1 LDRVHPDALD
11 LILVLLVVL
20 SAFTGYRQGFVVG
33 VLSFIGLLGG
43 AVIGAQLAPLIARHF
58 AGTIA
63 PFAGV
68 VTVFAVASLGRIG
81 AGALGAVLRR
91 RLRWQPARTVDSVG
105 GAIVSGFAVLVIGWF
120 IGSSLVQAPFPSVA
134 RQVNGSQ
141 VLAAVD
147 HQVPVEVRGWFSDFR
162 TVVAG
167 GGFPQVFGALGAER
181 ILPVAPVDP
190 AVVLTPGIVDAK
202 ASIVKVTGDAK
213 SCSRRI
219 EGSGFVY
226 ADGRIMTNAHV
237 VAGVRN
243 PSVQIGGVG
252 PSLPATVVVY
262 DPRVDVAILLVKGL
276 HAPTLTF
283 SQPLATAASAVV
295 AGYPQDGPY
304 TTTAARIRGEEH
316 ARGPD
321 IYQDAD
327 VTRDIYAIRGEVQP
341 GNSGGPLLDT
351 NGAVAGVVFGKAVN
365 DSTTGYALTA
375 SQVSAAAN
383 LGRTATLPVST
394 RGCD

>member
-1 LDRVHPDALD
+1 VHPDALD

-43 AVIGAQLAPLIARHF
+43 AVIGAQLAPLIARHL

-68 VTVFAVASLGRIG
+68 ATVFAVASLGRIG

-105 GAIVSGFAVLVIGWF
+105 GAIVSGLAVLLIGWF

-190 AVVLTPGIVDAK
+190 AVVLTPGIVQAK

-276 HAPTLTF
+276 HAPILTF
-283 SQPLATAASAVV
+283 SQPLETAASAVV

-351 NGAVAGVVFGKAVN
+351 NGAVAGIVFGKAVN
-365 DSTTGYALTA
+365 DPTTGYALTA
-375 SQVSAAAN
+375 AQVSAAAN

>member
-1 LDRVHPDALD
+1 VHPDALD
-11 LILVLLVVL
+11 LLLVLLVVL

-91 RLRWQPARTVDSVG
+91 RLRWQPARTVDSIG
-105 GAIVSGFAVLVIGWF
+105 GAIVSGFAVLLIGWF

-147 HQVPVEVRGWFSDFR
+147 RQVPVEVRGWFSDFR

-190 AVVLTPGIVDAK
+190 AVVLTPGIVQAK
-202 ASIVKVTGDAK
+202 ASIVKVTGDAR

-276 HAPTLTF
+276 HAPTLIF

-375 SQVSAAAN
+375 AQVSAAAN

>member
-1 LDRVHPDALD
+1 MHADALD
-11 LILVLLVVL
+11 LILVVLIVL
-20 SAFTGYRQGFVVG
+20 SAFSGYRQGFVVG
-33 VLSFIGLLGG
+33 VLSFVGLLGG
-43 AVIGAQLAPLIARHF
+43 AVIGAQIAPLIAKHF
-58 AGTIA
+58 AGTVA

-68 VTVFAVASLGRIG
+68 AIVFAIASLGRIG
-81 AGALGAVLRR
+81 AGALGAIVRR

-105 GAIVSGFAVLVIGWF
+105 GAVVSGLAVLLIAWF

-147 HQVPVEVRGWFSDFR
+147 HQVPTRVRSWFADFR
-162 TVVAG
+162 AVVAD

-181 ILPVAPVDP
+181 IIPVSPPDL
-190 AVVLTPGIVDAK
+190 AVIGQPGVVAAA
-202 ASIVKVTGDAK
+202 ASIVRVTGDAK

-226 ADGRIMTNAHV
+226 ADGRVMTNAHV

-243 PSVQIGGVG
+243 PQVQVGGAG
-252 PSLPATVVVY
+252 RQLAATVVYY
-262 DPRVDVAILLVKGL
+262 DPKVDVAILEVSGL
-276 HAPTLTF
+276 HAK
-283 SQPLATAASAVV
+283 PLAFSGVLGSSADAVV
-295 AGYPQDGPY
+295 AGFPEDGPY
-304 TTTAARIRGEEH
+304 QTVAARIRGAEL

-327 VTRDIYAIRGEVQP
+327 VTRDIYAVRAQVQP

-351 NGAVAGVVFGKAVN
+351 AGEVAGVVFGRAIN
-365 DSTTGYALTA
+365 DPSTGYALTA
-375 SQVSAAAN
+375 SQVSAAATA
-383 LGRTATLPVST
+383 GRTATVPVST

>member
-1 LDRVHPDALD
+1 MHPDALD
-11 LILVLLVVL
+11 WILVLLVLL

-33 VLSFIGLLGG
+33 VLSFVGLLGG
-43 AVIGAQLAPLIARHF
+43 AVVGAQLAPLIARHF

-68 VTVFAVASLGRIG
+68 ATVFAVASLGRIG
-81 AGALGAVLRR
+81 AGALGGVLRL
-91 RLRWQPARTVDSVG
+91 RLRWGPARTVDSVG
-105 GAIVSGFAVLVIGWF
+105 GAIVSGLAVLLIGWF

-147 HQVPVEVRGWFSDFR
+147 HQVPVEVRSWFADFR
-162 TVVAG
+162 TVVSG

-190 AVVLTPGIVDAK
+190 AVVLTPGIVRAK
-202 ASIVKVTGDAK
+202 ASMVKVTGDAK

-219 EGSGFVY
+219 EGSGFVF

-262 DPRVDVAILLVKGL
+262 DPRVDIAVLLVKGL
-276 HAPTLTF
+276 HAPILTF
-283 SQPLATAASAVV
+283 SAPLATAASAVV
-295 AGYPQDGPY
+295 AGFPQDGPY

-327 VTRDIYAIRGEVQP
+327 VTRDIYAIRGEVEP

-365 DSTTGYALTA
+365 DPSTGYALTA
-375 SQVSAAAN
+375 TQVSAAAN

>member
-1 LDRVHPDALD
+1 LVRVHPDALD
-11 LILVLLVVL
+11 WLLALLVVL
-20 SAFTGYRQGFVVG
+20 SAYSGYRQGFVVG

-43 AVIGAQLAPLIARHF
+43 AVVGAQLAPLVAKHF
-58 AGTIA
+58 SGTVA

-68 VTVFAVASLGRIG
+68 AIVFAVASVGRIG
-81 AGALGAVLRR
+81 AGALGTVLRR
-91 RLRWQPARTVDSVG
+91 RLRWQPARTVDSIS
-105 GAIVSGFAVLVIGWF
+105 GAVVSGFAVLLIGWF

-141 VLAAVD
+141 VLTAVD
-147 HQVPVEVRGWFSDFR
+147 HQVPPEVRSWFADFR

-190 AVVLTPGIVDAK
+190 AVVLTPGIVAAK
-202 ASIVKVTGDAK
+202 ASMVKVTGDAK

-226 ADGRIMTNAHV
+226 ADDRVMTNAHV

-243 PSVQIGGVG
+243 PQVQVDGVG

-262 DPRVDVAILLVKGL
+262 DPKVDIAVLLVPGL
-276 HAPTLTF
+276 HAPALRFTG
-283 SQPLATAASAVV
+283 PLASAANAVV
-295 AGYPQDGPY
+295 AGFPEDGPY

-327 VTRDIYAIRGEVQP
+327 VTRDIYAIRALVQP

-351 NGAVAGVVFGKAVN
+351 NGGVAGVVFGKAVN
-365 DSTTGYALTA
+365 DASTGYALTA
-375 SQVSAAAN
+375 QQVSAAAT
-383 LGRTATLPVST
+383 LGRTSTAAVST

>member
-1 LDRVHPDALD
+1 MHADALD
-11 LILVLLVVL
+11 LILVVLIIL
-20 SAFTGYRQGFVVG
+20 SAFSGYRQGFVVG
-33 VLSFIGLLGG
+33 VLSFVGLLGG
-43 AVIGAQLAPLIARHF
+43 AVIGAQIAPLIAKHF
-58 AGTIA
+58 AGTVA

-68 VTVFAVASLGRIG
+68 AIVFAFASLGRIG
-81 AGALGAVLRR
+81 AGALGAIVRR

-105 GAIVSGFAVLVIGWF
+105 GAVVSGLAVLLIAWF

-134 RQVNGSQ
+134 RQVNGSR

-147 HQVPVEVRGWFSDFR
+147 HQVPTRVRGWFADFR
-162 TVVAG
+162 AVVAD

-181 ILPVAPVDP
+181 IIPVSPADP
-190 AVVLTPGIVDAK
+190 AIVGQPGVVAAA

-226 ADGRIMTNAHV
+226 ADGRVMTNAHV

-243 PSVQIGGVG
+243 PQVQVGGVG
-252 PSLPATVVVY
+252 RQLAATVVYY
-262 DPRVDVAILLVKGL
+262 DPKVDVAVLEVNGL
-276 HAPTLTF
+276 HAK
-283 SQPLATAASAVV
+283 PLAFSGVLGSSADAVV
-295 AGYPQDGPY
+295 AGFPEDGPY
-304 TTTAARIRGEEH
+304 QTVAARIRGAER

-327 VTRDIYAIRGEVQP
+327 VTREIYAVRAQVQP

-351 NGAVAGVVFGKAVN
+351 SGGVAGVVFGRAVN
-365 DSTTGYALTA
+365 DPTTGYALTA
-375 SQVSAAAN
+375 SQVSVAATA
-383 LGRTATLPVST
+383 GRTATTPVST

>member
-1 LDRVHPDALD
+1 MHPDALD
-11 LILVLLVVL
+11 WILVLLVLL

-33 VLSFIGLLGG
+33 VLSFVGLLGG
-43 AVIGAQLAPLIARHF
+43 AVVGAQLAPLIARHF

-68 VTVFAVASLGRIG
+68 ATVFAVASLGRIG
-81 AGALGAVLRR
+81 AGALGGVLRL
-91 RLRWQPARTVDSVG
+91 RLRWGPARTVDSVG
-105 GAIVSGFAVLVIGWF
+105 GAIVSGLAVLLIGWF

-147 HQVPVEVRGWFSDFR
+147 HQVPVEVRSWFADFR
-162 TVVAG
+162 TVVSG

-190 AVVLTPGIVDAK
+190 AVVLTPGIVRAK
-202 ASIVKVTGDAK
+202 ASMVKVTGDAK

-219 EGSGFVY
+219 EGSGFVF

-262 DPRVDVAILLVKGL
+262 DPRVDIAVLLVNGL
-276 HAPTLTF
+276 HAPILTF
-283 SQPLATAASAVV
+283 SAPLATAASAVV
-295 AGYPQDGPY
+295 AGFPQDGPY

-327 VTRDIYAIRGEVQP
+327 VTRDIYAIRGEVEP

-365 DSTTGYALTA
+365 DPSTGYALTA
-375 SQVSAAAN
+375 TQVSAAAN

>member
-1 LDRVHPDALD
+1 VHPDALD

-68 VTVFAVASLGRIG
+68 ATVFAVASLGRIG

-105 GAIVSGFAVLVIGWF
+105 GAIVSGLAVLLIGWF

-190 AVVLTPGIVDAK
+190 AVVLTPGIVQAK

-276 HAPTLTF
+276 HAPILTF
-283 SQPLATAASAVV
+283 SQPLETAASAVV

-351 NGAVAGVVFGKAVN
+351 NGAVAGIVFGKAVN
-365 DSTTGYALTA
+365 DPTTGYALTA
-375 SQVSAAAN
+375 AQVSAAAN

>member
-1 LDRVHPDALD
+1 VHPDALD
-11 LILVLLVVL
+11 WILVLLVVL

-33 VLSFIGLLGG
+33 VLSFVGLLGG
-43 AVIGAQLAPLIARHF
+43 AVVGAQIAPLIARHF

-68 VTVFAVASLGRIG
+68 ATVFAVASLGRIG
-81 AGALGAVLRR
+81 AGALGSVLRR
-91 RLRWQPARTVDSVG
+91 RLRWGPARTVDSVG
-105 GAIVSGFAVLVIGWF
+105 GAIVSGFAVLLIGWF

-147 HQVPVEVRGWFSDFR
+147 HQVPVEVRGWFADFR
-162 TVVAG
+162 TVVSG

-190 AVVLTPGIVDAK
+190 AVVRTPGIVDAK
-202 ASIVKVTGDAK
+202 ASIVKVIGDAK

-219 EGSGFVY
+219 EGSGFVF

-243 PSVQIGGVG
+243 PSVQLGGLG
-252 PSLPATVVVY
+252 PALPATVVLY
-262 DPRVDVAILLVKGL
+262 DPRVDVAVLLVKGL
-276 HAPTLTF
+276 HAPILTF
-283 SQPLATAASAVV
+283 SAPLPTAASAVV
-295 AGYPQDGPY
+295 AGFPQDGPY

-365 DSTTGYALTA
+365 DPSTGYALTA
-375 SQVSAAAN
+375 TQVSAAAN

>member
-1 LDRVHPDALD
+1 VHPDALD
-11 LILVLLVVL
+11 WILVLLVVL

-33 VLSFIGLLGG
+33 VLSFVGLLGG
-43 AVIGAQLAPLIARHF
+43 AVVGAQLAPAIARHF
-58 AGTIA
+58 AGTVA

-68 VTVFAVASLGRIG
+68 AIVFVVASLGRIG

-91 RLRWQPARTVDSVG
+91 RLRWRPVRTVDSVG
-105 GAIVSGFAVLVIGWF
+105 GAIVSGLAVLLIGWF

-134 RQVNGSQ
+134 RQVNGSR

-147 HQVPVEVRGWFSDFR
+147 HQVPVEVRSWFADFR
-162 TVVAG
+162 TVVSD

-190 AVVLTPGIVDAK
+190 AVVLTPGIVQAK
-202 ASIVKVTGDAK
+202 ASIVKVIGDAK

-219 EGSGFVY
+219 EGSGFVF

-237 VAGVRN
+237 LAGVRN
-243 PSVQIGGVG
+243 PSVQVGGVG

-262 DPRVDVAILLVKGL
+262 DPRVDVAVLLVKGL
-276 HAPTLTF
+276 HAPVLTF
-283 SQPLATAASAVV
+283 SAPLPTAANAVV
-295 AGYPQDGPY
+295 AGFPQDGPY

-365 DSTTGYALTA
+365 DPSTGYALTA
-375 SQVSAAAN
+375 TQVSAAAT

>member
-11 LILVLLVVL
+11 LLLVLLVVL

-91 RLRWQPARTVDSVG
+91 RLRWQPARTVDSIG
-105 GAIVSGFAVLVIGWF
+105 GAIVSGFAVLLIGWF

-147 HQVPVEVRGWFSDFR
+147 RQVPVEVRGWFSDFR

-190 AVVLTPGIVDAK
+190 AVVLTPGIVQAK
-202 ASIVKVTGDAK
+202 ASIVKVTGDAR

-375 SQVSAAAN
+375 AQVSAAAN

>member
-1 LDRVHPDALD
+1 MHPDALD

-43 AVIGAQLAPLIARHF
+43 AVIGAQIAPLIARHF

-68 VTVFAVASLGRIG
+68 ATVFAVASLGRIG

-91 RLRWQPARTVDSVG
+91 RLRWQHVRTVDSVG
-105 GAIVSGFAVLVIGWF
+105 GAIVSGLAVLLIGWF

-147 HQVPVEVRGWFSDFR
+147 HQVPVEVRGWFADFR

-190 AVVLTPGIVDAK
+190 AVVLTPGIVQAK

-243 PSVQIGGVG
+243 PTVQIGGVG

-262 DPRVDVAILLVKGL
+262 DPRVDVAVLLVKGL
-276 HAPTLTF
+276 HAPILTF
-283 SQPLATAASAVV
+283 SQPLASAANAVV

-327 VTRDIYAIRGEVQP
+327 VTRDIYAIRGVVQP

-365 DSTTGYALTA
+365 DATTGYALTA
-375 SQVSAAAN
+375 AQVSAAAN

>member
-1 LDRVHPDALD
+1 LDRVHLDALD
-11 LILVLLVVL
+11 FILVLLVVL

-33 VLSFIGLLGG
+33 VLSFVGLLGG
-43 AVIGAQLAPLIARHF
+43 AVVGAELAPLIARHF

-68 VTVFAVASLGRIG
+68 ATVFAAASLGRIG

-91 RLRWQPARTVDSVG
+91 RLRWQHVRTVDSVG
-105 GAIVSGFAVLVIGWF
+105 GAIVSGLAVLLIGWF

-134 RQVNGSQ
+134 RQVNGSK

-147 HQVPVEVRGWFSDFR
+147 RQVPVEVRGWFADFR

-190 AVVLTPGIVDAK
+190 AVVLTPGIVQAQ

-243 PSVQIGGVG
+243 PQVQIGAGQ
-252 PSLPATVVVY
+252 PMPATVVVY
-262 DPRVDVAILLVKGL
+262 DPRVDVAVLLVKGL
-276 HAPTLTF
+276 HAPILTF
-283 SQPLATAASAVV
+283 SAPLATAANAVV
-295 AGYPQDGPY
+295 AGFPQDGPY

-351 NGAVAGVVFGKAVN
+351 SGAVAGVVFGKAVN
-365 DSTTGYALTA
+365 DPTTGYALTA